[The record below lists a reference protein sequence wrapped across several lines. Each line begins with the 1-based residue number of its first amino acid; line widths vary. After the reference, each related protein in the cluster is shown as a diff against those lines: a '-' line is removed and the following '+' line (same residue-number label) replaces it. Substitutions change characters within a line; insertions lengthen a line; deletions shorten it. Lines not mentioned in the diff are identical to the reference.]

1 MKERMEALAK
11 KRHAGGTEEEK
22 QPRKKRAK
30 ANKEKDGEKK
40 DGYESGDSY
49 DSATFQ
55 RTRDDDDFIDADD
68 EDPDALKELYAEQHF
83 DDERPEGEDS
93 DDEKAKKKKA
103 KGSRKSVGGGVDKI
117 NLDDVGD
124 ENADASSALVMAVKR
139 MAKKKKEV
147 KKLPELELEAT
158 EFLKEMD
165 AAADA
170 DDENIA
176 NRKPATKKLVMLP
189 KVLEMLA
196 RKDLQRPFLD
206 LDLLSVLKRWVQ
218 PLPNGSLGNV
228 TLRKAI
234 FDAIAGMTGDN
245 GVNSTDLKR
254 SGFGKVTM
262 ALYMHKSE
270 TPQMKKLLKGLIDQW
285 SRPIFQKS
293 GDMRDLEKIQAARG
307 MNEGLARSAAA
318 SKSPSGGKRGKTED
332 ELAKIISEGSKNTRD
347 SGNNRV
353 RVPYS
358 KGFQYTVRPTNRTGD
373 VSDKRN
379 LVSASGRPSMGTD
392 ADKRNA
398 ISKRMLEKNRPIN
411 KQNMRSANISIE
423 GRATK

>member
-1 MKERMEALAK
+1 M
-11 KRHAGGTEEEK
+11 
-22 QPRKKRAK
+22 
-30 ANKEKDGEKK
+30 
-40 DGYESGDSY
+40 
-49 DSATFQ
+49 
-55 RTRDDDDFIDADD
+55 
-68 EDPDALKELYAEQHF
+68 
-83 DDERPEGEDS
+83 
-93 DDEKAKKKKA
+93 
-103 KGSRKSVGGGVDKI
+103 
-117 NLDDVGD
+117 
-124 ENADASSALVMAVKR
+124 
-139 MAKKKKEV
+139 
-147 KKLPELELEAT
+147 
-158 EFLKEMD
+158 
-165 AAADA
+165 
-170 DDENIA
+170 
-176 NRKPATKKLVMLP
+176 
-189 KVLEMLA
+189 
-196 RKDLQRPFLD
+196 
-206 LDLLSVLKRWVQ
+206 
-218 PLPNGSLGNV
+218 
-228 TLRKAI
+228 RKAI

-398 ISKRMLEKNRPIN
+398 ISKRMLEKNRHKRP
-411 KQNMRSANISIE
+411 SIE
-423 GRATK
+423 QVLDM